1 MSRRAMQ
8 VKALLAMGILVGF
21 GSVSTL
27 ASWTDSATATANLG
41 AATVSLATGRSAAE
55 ATTAEY
61 LVPVSPTNWY
71 PGTSQAAMV
80 AVKNTSTISVPYKIE
95 GEVVET
101 APGTLGNALKVVV
114 KTGSTVSGAAPNATC
129 SGGAAIFTKA
139 SGSPFPAGV
148 SRTNLSQGA
157 AEALCVEYS
166 LPLNA
171 ANSLQGNTTS
181 VKLKFT
187 ATVGN

>member
-27 ASWTDSATATANLG
+27 ASWTGSATATANLG

-114 KTGSTVSGAAPNATC
+114 KTGSSVVGTAPNATC
-129 SGGAAIFTKA
+129 SGSAAIFTKVA
-139 SGSPFPAGV
+139 GSAFPAGV
-148 SRTNLSQGA
+148 QRANLSPGA
-157 AEALCVEYS
+157 AETICVEYS
-166 LPLNA
+166 LPLTA